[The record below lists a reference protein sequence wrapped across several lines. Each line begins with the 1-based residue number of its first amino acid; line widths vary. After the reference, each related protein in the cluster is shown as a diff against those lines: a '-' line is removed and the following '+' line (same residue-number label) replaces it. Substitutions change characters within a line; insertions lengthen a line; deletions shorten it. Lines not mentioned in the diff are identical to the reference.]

1 MPVRKGTRRGT
12 RKRGFAG
19 LAVLGITAVAAL
31 VAAWGVSPVETSE
44 FAPADVVALRFPADW
59 VNAEEAAR
67 TAQAAA
73 PAPSSF
79 VLASADARQ
88 IDSSMLF
95 SPRQTYPTAAAMPA
109 PRPSA
114 VAPVA
119 AEPKAEP
126 KAEIKPEIKPAA
138 APTRSIAAAPQR
150 KPAPRAKKD
159 SGELFNDAQL
169 ASIKGR
175 LKLSEYQEQYWPPV
189 ETALRA
195 IGHAVARGGPP
206 KTTAMGYASETRLA
220 QIDPDSAEVQ
230 QLKSA
235 AFPLIMS
242 MNDDQKQMVRNIAHV
257 LGLERVASSF

>member
-1 MPVRKGTRRGT
+1 VA
-12 RKRGFAG
+12 RKRGLAG
-19 LAVLGITAVAAL
+19 LAALGITAVAAL

-44 FAPADVVALRFPADW
+44 FAPADVVSLRFPADW
-59 VNAEEAAR
+59 TNAGERAGS
-67 TAQAAA
+67 AQAAA
-73 PAPSSF
+73 SAPAGF

-95 SPRQTYPTAAAMPA
+95 SPRQTYPVAAAAPA
-109 PRPSA
+109 PQPSA
-114 VAPVA
+114 VAPPA
-119 AEPKAEP
+119 TEPKAEP
-126 KAEIKPEIKPAA
+126 KAEIKPAA
-138 APTRSIAAAPQR
+138 APSRSIAAAPQR

-175 LKLSEYQEQYWPPV
+175 LKLSEYQEQYWPGV
-189 ETALRA
+189 ESALRA
-195 IGHAVARGGPP
+195 IGRTVSRGAPP

-242 MNDDQKQMVRNIAHV
+242 MNDDQKQQVRMLAHV
-257 LGLERVASSF
+257 MGLERVASSF